1 MLFILAA
8 LLFEGTAEIALQ
20 NLEDLTDYAQEKNK
34 WEGGVRFSVE
44 QVGGLLLINFIMIL
58 FSDLE
63 SQV

>member
-1 MLFILAA
+1 MLSILTA

-20 NLEDLTDYAQEKNK
+20 NLEDLTDYAQEKKK

-44 QVGGLLLINFIMIL
+44 QVGCRPLIYIIITDRPF
-58 FSDLE
+58 LE

>member
-20 NLEDLTDYAQEKNK
+20 NLEDLTDYAQEKKK